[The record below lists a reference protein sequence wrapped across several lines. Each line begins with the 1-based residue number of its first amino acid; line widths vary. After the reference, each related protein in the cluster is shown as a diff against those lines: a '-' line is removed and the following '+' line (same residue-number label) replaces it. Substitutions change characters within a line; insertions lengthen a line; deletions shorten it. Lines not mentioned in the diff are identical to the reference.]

1 MKLRYPQVVRL
12 SQRPGTRRGAIA
24 VLIAAAMLMILGF
37 VVFTVDIGYLTVT
50 KTQLQN
56 AADSAALGSAMKL
69 IQGFGPGA
77 TLTTAGVTTV
87 ADNAAVTA
95 AAANKAADIN
105 SIYCNATRDVQ
116 LGQYQWTGS
125 AWTMNWGVTPYN
137 MAKVTLHRDE
147 GGSGGDRPVPLFFA
161 PVFGVHTANVQ
172 STATAAL
179 LPGIG
184 FKITPGNSTLT
195 AGILPIALD
204 VGTWNNLMAGVGSDN
219 WAYDPSTGKVTAG
232 HDGVLEVD
240 LYPTG
245 SNLMPPGN
253 RGTVDIGTS
262 NNGTSNLTR
271 QILYGLSASDLAPYG
286 GQVTASAASPLLLD
300 GNPGL
305 SAAIKAPL
313 TAIIGQP
320 RAIPIFSAVSGPG
333 ANAVYTIV
341 KFVGVRVLDVQ
352 LTGSPSQ
359 KHVTIQPCPYSD
371 GTVIPGN
378 VTLTNDSILA
388 PVSLVQ

>member
-1 MKLRYPQVVRL
+1 MRFKTPSCNATRER
-12 SQRPGTRRGAIA
+12 RGNRRGAMA
-24 VLIAAAMLMILGF
+24 VLIAVLLLLIFAF
-37 VVFTVDIGYLTVT
+37 VAFTVDIGYITVAR
-50 KTQLQN
+50 TQLQN
-56 AADSAALGSAMKL
+56 AADSAALGSTMNL

-77 TLTTAGVTTV
+77 TLNLANVTNTAQ
-87 ADNAAVTA
+87 NAAVNA
-95 AAANKAADIN
+95 AAANKAGDVK
-105 SIYCNATRDVQ
+105 SVYCNATRDVQ
-116 LGQYQWTGS
+116 FGQYQWTGS

-137 MAKVTLHRDE
+137 MAQVTLHRDE
-147 GGSGGDRPVPLFFA
+147 PGNGGDRPLPLFFA
-161 PVFGVHTANVQ
+161 PVFGDYTAKVH
-172 STATAAL
+172 STATAAM

-184 FKITPGNSTLT
+184 FKISPGSSTLS

-219 WAYDPSTGKVTAG
+219 FSYNPTTGQVTAG
-232 HDGVLEVD
+232 SDGILEVD
-240 LYPTG
+240 LYPSG

-253 RGTVDIGTS
+253 RGTVDIGTT

-286 GQVTASAASPLLLD
+286 GQLLFNPGPIYLD

-305 SAAIKAPL
+305 SAALKAPL
-313 TAIIGQP
+313 TDIIGQP

-359 KHVTIQPCPYSD
+359 KHVTIQPAPYTD
-371 GTVIPGN
+371 ATIVPGN

-388 PVSLVQ
+388 PVQLVQ

>member
-1 MKLRYPQVVRL
+1 MNLL
-12 SQRPGTRRGAIA
+12 PG
-24 VLIAAAMLMILGF
+24 
-37 VVFTVDIGYLTVT
+37 Y
-50 KTQLQN
+50 
-56 AADSAALGSAMKL
+56 
-69 IQGFGPGA
+69 GPGA
-77 TLTTAGVTTV
+77 TMNFATVTSTAN
-87 ADNAAVTA
+87 NAAVTA
-95 AAANKAADIN
+95 AAANPAANIN
-105 SIYCNATRDVQ
+105 SVYCSPTRDVQ
-116 LGQYQWTGS
+116 FGQYSGNGS
-125 AWTMNWGVTPYN
+125 GGWTMTWGATPYN
-137 MAKVTLHRDE
+137 MAKVTLHRDVA
-147 GGSGGDRPVPLFFA
+147 GTGADRPIPLFFA
-161 PVFGVHTANVQ
+161 PVLGIQSANAE

-179 LPGIG
+179 LPGMG
-184 FKITPGNSTLT
+184 FKIGPGNSSMT

-219 WAYDPSTGKVTAG
+219 FAYNPTTGAVTPG
-232 HDGVLEVD
+232 QDGILEVD
-240 LYPTG
+240 LYPSG

-253 RGTVDIGTS
+253 RGTVDIGTT
-262 NNGTSNLTR
+262 NNGTNNLTR

-286 GQVTASAASPLLLD
+286 GQLIFSTSPLSLD

-320 RAIPIFSAVSGPG
+320 RAIPIFSAVSNPG

-371 GTVIPGN
+371 PTVIPGN
-378 VTLTNDSILA
+378 GPLTTDSILA

>member
-1 MKLRYPQVVRL
+1 MAVSR
-12 SQRPGTRRGAIA
+12 RRGVIV
-24 VLIAAAMLMILGF
+24 VLIAIAIVAILAF
-37 VVFTVDIGYLTVT
+37 VVFTVDVGYLTVSQ
-50 KTQLQN
+50 TQLQN
-56 AADSAALGSAMKL
+56 AADSAALGSAMNL
-69 IQGFGPGA
+69 LQGFGPGA
-77 TLTTAGVTTV
+77 TMNLSTTTTT

-95 AAANKAADIN
+95 AGANPAADIN
-105 SIYCNATRDVQ
+105 SVYCNPTRDVQ
-116 LGQYQWTGS
+116 FGQYSGNGS
-125 AWTMNWGVTPYN
+125 GGWTMTWGATPYN
-137 MAKVTLHRDE
+137 MAKVTLHRDVS
-147 GGSGGDRPVPLFFA
+147 GSGADRPIPLFFA
-161 PVFGVHTANVQ
+161 PVLGIQTANAT
-172 STATAAL
+172 STATAAM

-184 FKITPGNSTLT
+184 FKISPGNSTMT

-204 VGTWNNLMAGVGSDN
+204 VGTWNNLMAGVGTDN
-219 WAYDPSTGKVTAG
+219 FAYNPTTKQVTAG

-240 LYPTG
+240 LYPSG

-253 RGTVDIGTS
+253 RGTVDIGTT
-262 NNGTSNLTR
+262 NNGTNNLTR

-286 GQVTASAASPLLLD
+286 GQLIFSTSPLYLA

-320 RAIPIFSAVSGPG
+320 RALPIFSAVQNPG

-359 KHVTIQPCPYSD
+359 KHVTIQPCPFSD
-371 GTVIPGN
+371 PTVIPGN
-378 VTLTNDSILA
+378 GALTVDSILA
-388 PVSLVQ
+388 PVQLVQ